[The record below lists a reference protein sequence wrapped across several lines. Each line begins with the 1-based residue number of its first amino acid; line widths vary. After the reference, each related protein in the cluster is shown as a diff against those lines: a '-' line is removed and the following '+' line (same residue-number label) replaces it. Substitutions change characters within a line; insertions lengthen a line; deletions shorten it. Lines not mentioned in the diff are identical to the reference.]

1 MTDSIEIAGE
11 SIVVR
16 APAITDIPALAR
28 LAAAVPP
35 HDLLFL
41 ARDIRQPK
49 VLDAWLR
56 AEASGATASLVAIAG
71 GEVVA
76 TIARV
81 SDSQSFSA
89 HVAELRLLVAPG
101 HRNKGLGRR
110 LLDQAIAD
118 ACAAGATKVVARM
131 TPDQVGAITLFEES
145 GFRAEALLRSEV
157 RDADGVDHD
166 LAVLALNPERE
177 IAIHGAFGL

>member
-1 MTDSIEIAGE
+1 MTDDIE
-11 SIVVR
+11 VR
-16 APAITDIPALAR
+16 APTAADIPALAR

-49 VLDAWLR
+49 VLEAWLR
-56 AEASGATASLVAIAG
+56 AEAAGSTASLIALSG
-71 GEVVA
+71 NDVVA
-76 TIARV
+76 TVARV
-81 SDSQSFSA
+81 SDPLSWSP
-89 HVAELRLLVAPG
+89 HVAELRLLVAPD

-110 LLDQAIAD
+110 LLEQAITA
-118 ACAAGATKVVARM
+118 AVAAGASKIVARM
-131 TPDQVGAITLFEES
+131 TPDQVGAITLFEET

-166 LAVLALNPERE
+166 LAVLALNPDRE